1 MTARD
6 QLIVAFENG
15 DRLTIQRLGWWPPY
29 EAAHEWW
36 APKQR
41 CTLQEFV
48 PYVKLLGDEDP
59 AAVVDAFRDLA
70 GEWRPHPA
78 AIRGHVHRN
87 DIDHARGGPGLS
99 RDPASDP
106 GALQAT
112 ANARRDGERLCDC
125 GCPTSRRWLLST
137 AGVLRC
143 RDCDGLE
150 RGQVYAAEDA
160 GLIKEAA

>member
-1 MTARD
+1 MTIRD
-6 QLIVAFENG
+6 QVLAAFEDGNVLAI
-15 DRLTIQRLGWWPPY
+15 RRLGWWPPY
-29 EAAHEWW
+29 EAANEWW

-48 PYVKLLGDEDP
+48 PYVKLLGDEEP

-78 AIRGHVHRN
+78 AIRGHIHRN
-87 DIDHARGGPGLS
+87 DTDHALGGPGLS

-106 GALQAT
+106 EALQAVAT
-112 ANARRDGERLCDC
+112 AARNGARLCDC
-125 GCPTSRRWLLST
+125 GCPTSRTWRINA
-137 AGVLRC
+137 AGLLRC

-150 RGQVYAAEDA
+150 RGQVYSAEDA